1 MMDEN
6 RSRVPLKAFGNWRA
20 KFKAEPQ
27 PLERKLLYRR
37 SELGRVLIKAAG
49 SAMRES
55 PLPSELWT
63 RQRGARMSPK
73 CHKRKWAVAACSAFR
88 RFLKSIELEAGQPQ
102 MILSKDRRRRLYLV
116 H

>member
-55 PLPSELWT
+55 PQGLVTKEVSHYRPRACVYRKPKPGRSGDEV
-63 RQRGARMSPK
+63 RQGSR
-73 CHKRKWAVAACSAFR
+73 VN
-88 RFLKSIELEAGQPQ
+88 
-102 MILSKDRRRRLYLV
+102 
-116 H
+116 